1 MGSTIGVNHWGEE
14 AGLQSDTRRMGW
26 GHFGALLRVGL
37 GVPCGV
43 LGPLMGSIVGST
55 IGVNHWGEDTRRMR
69 WGHFGATLM
78 VGLGVPCGVLGP
90 LMGQRGS
97 IVGSTIGV
105 NHWDEQAGLQS
116 DA

>member
-14 AGLQSDTRRMGW
+14 AGLQS
-26 GHFGALLRVGL
+26 
-37 GVPCGV
+37 
-43 LGPLMGSIVGST
+43 
-55 IGVNHWGEDTRRMR
+55 DTRRMR

-97 IVGSTIGV
+97 TVGSTIEV